1 MESRSISRP
10 LVGNVSHMT
19 IISLQPILGFI
30 GTIKDIEVVTTTI
43 FGLKEESAKLGED
56 TFE

>member
-10 LVGNVSHMT
+10 LVGNVYHMT

-43 FGLKEESAKLGED
+43 FRLNEESAKLGED
-56 TFE
+56 TFD